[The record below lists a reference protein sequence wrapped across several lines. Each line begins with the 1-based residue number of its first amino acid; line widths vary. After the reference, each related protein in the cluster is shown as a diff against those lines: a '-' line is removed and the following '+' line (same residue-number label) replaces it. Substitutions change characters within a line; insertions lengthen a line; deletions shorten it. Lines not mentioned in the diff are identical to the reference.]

1 VAECFS
7 LAAEHISIVLLDIEG
22 TTTPIA
28 FVHDV
33 LFPYARARVRAYLE
47 EAASDPEILQI
58 VEDLRAEL
66 PASGFQLPARALPAS
81 SSQPPARSLESK
93 GENRMPEAGSGKLE
107 ADIVSYVYW
116 LMDRD
121 RKSGPLKALQ
131 GRIWEQGYRD
141 GELKGEVYP
150 DVPDAFAR
158 WTADGVRI
166 GIFSSGSVLAQQLLF
181 ANSTA
186 GDLSGFL
193 SNYFDTGVGAKG
205 EADSYRRIVA
215 ALGVAAARVLFV
227 SDVAK
232 ELDAAREA
240 GLRTLLCVR
249 PPASAP
255 ASNTHGLV
263 ESFDTIT

>member
-1 VAECFS
+1 MPTMTSCASATV
-7 LAAEHISIVLLDIEG
+7 VG
-22 TTTPIA
+22 Y
-28 FVHDV
+28 VH
-33 LFPYARARVRAYLE
+33 A
-47 EAASDPEILQI
+47 
-58 VEDLRAEL
+58 
-66 PASGFQLPARALPAS
+66 
-81 SSQPPARSLESK
+81 
-93 GENRMPEAGSGKLE
+93 
-107 ADIVSYVYW
+107 

-150 DVPDAFAR
+150 DVPAAFAR

-186 GDLSGFL
+186 GDLSRFL
-193 SNYFDTGVGAKG
+193 SCHFDTGVGAKG
-205 EADSYRRIVA
+205 EAGSYRRIVET
-215 ALGVAAARVLFV
+215 LGVAAARILFV

-255 ASNTHGLV
+255 TSSTYDLV
-263 ESFDTIT
+263 ESFDTITS

>member
-1 VAECFS
+1 MAESFS
-7 LAAEHISIVLLDIEG
+7 LAAEHIAIVLLDIEG

-33 LFPYARARVRAYLE
+33 LFPYARARVGSFLE
-47 EAASDPEILQI
+47 SHGSDDDVRKILEDLRTEQRSAASDE
-58 VEDLRAEL
+58 LRQATVV
-66 PASGFQLPARALPAS
+66 G
-81 SSQPPARSLESK
+81 
-93 GENRMPEAGSGKLE
+93 
-107 ADIVSYVYW
+107 YVHA

-131 GRIWEQGYRD
+131 GRIWEQGYHD

-150 DVPDAFAR
+150 DVPAAFAR

-193 SNYFDTGVGAKG
+193 SCHFDTGVGAKG
-205 EADSYRRIVA
+205 EAGSYRRIVET
-215 ALGVAAARVLFV
+215 LGVAAARILFV
-227 SDVAK
+227 SDVVK

-249 PPASAP
+249 PTAP
-255 ASNTHGLV
+255 APTSNRFELV
-263 ESFDTIT
+263 ESFDTITS

>member
-1 VAECFS
+1 MAEPFS
-7 LAAEHISIVLLDIEG
+7 LAAEHIAIVLLDIEG

-33 LFPYARARVRAYLE
+33 LFPYARARVGSFLE
-47 EAASDPEILQI
+47 SHGSDDDVRKILEDLRTEQRSAASDE
-58 VEDLRAEL
+58 LRQATVV
-66 PASGFQLPARALPAS
+66 G
-81 SSQPPARSLESK
+81 
-93 GENRMPEAGSGKLE
+93 
-107 ADIVSYVYW
+107 YVHA

-131 GRIWEQGYRD
+131 GRIWEQGYSD

-150 DVPDAFAR
+150 DVPTAFAR
-158 WTADGVRI
+158 WTADGVLI

-186 GDLSGFL
+186 GDLSRFL
-193 SNYFDTGVGAKG
+193 SCHFDTGVGAKG
-205 EADSYRRIVA
+205 EAGSYRRIVET
-215 ALGVAAARVLFV
+215 LGVAAARILFV
-227 SDVAK
+227 SDVVK

-255 ASNTHGLV
+255 TSNTYDLV
-263 ESFDTIT
+263 ESFDTITS

>member
-1 VAECFS
+1 MAEPFS
-7 LAAEHISIVLLDIEG
+7 LAAEHIAIVLLDIEG

-33 LFPYARARVRAYLE
+33 LFPYARARVGSFLE
-47 EAASDPEILQI
+47 SHGSDDDVRKILGDLRTEQRSAASDE
-58 VEDLRAEL
+58 LR
-66 PASGFQLPARALPAS
+66 
-81 SSQPPARSLESK
+81 
-93 GENRMPEAGSGKLE
+93 EATVVG
-107 ADIVSYVYW
+107 YVHA

-131 GRIWEQGYRD
+131 GRIWEQGYSD
-141 GELKGEVYP
+141 GELKGDVYP
-150 DVPDAFAR
+150 DVPTAFAR

-186 GDLSGFL
+186 GDLSRFL
-193 SNYFDTGVGAKG
+193 SCHFDTGVGAKG
-205 EADSYRRIVA
+205 EAGSYRRIVET
-215 ALGVAAARVLFV
+215 LGVAAARILFV
-227 SDVAK
+227 SDVVK

-249 PPASAP
+249 PPASVP
-255 ASNTHGLV
+255 TSNTYDLV
-263 ESFDTIT
+263 ESFDRITS

>member
-1 VAECFS
+1 MAEPFS
-7 LAAEHISIVLLDIEG
+7 LAAEHIAIVLLDIEG

-33 LFPYARARVRAYLE
+33 LFPYARARVGSFLE
-47 EAASDPEILQI
+47 SHGSDDDVRKI
-58 VEDLRAEL
+58 VEDLGTEQRSA
-66 PASGFQLPARALPAS
+66 PANSDER
-81 SSQPPARSLESK
+81 R
-93 GENRMPEAGSGKLE
+93 EATVVGY
-107 ADIVSYVYW
+107 IHV

-150 DVPDAFAR
+150 DVPIAFAR

-186 GDLSGFL
+186 GDLSRFL
-193 SNYFDTGVGAKG
+193 SCHFDTGVGAKG
-205 EADSYRRIVA
+205 EAGIFLLIVES
-215 ALGVAAARVLFV
+215 LGV
-227 SDVAK
+227 
-232 ELDAAREA
+232 E
-240 GLRTLLCVR
+240 G
-249 PPASAP
+249 
-255 ASNTHGLV
+255 
-263 ESFDTIT
+263 

>member
-1 VAECFS
+1 VAEPFS
-7 LAAEHISIVLLDIEG
+7 LAAERIAIVLLDIEG

-33 LFPYARARVRAYLE
+33 LFPYARARVGSFLASHASDDDVRKILE
-47 EAASDPEILQI
+47 DLRTEQRSAASDE
-58 VEDLRAEL
+58 LRA
-66 PASGFQLPARALPAS
+66 ATVVG
-81 SSQPPARSLESK
+81 
-93 GENRMPEAGSGKLE
+93 
-107 ADIVSYVYW
+107 YVHE

-131 GRIWEQGYRD
+131 GRIWEQGYHD

-150 DVPDAFAR
+150 DVPAAFAR

-186 GDLSGFL
+186 GDLSRFL
-193 SNYFDTGVGAKG
+193 SYHFDTGVGAKG
-205 EADSYRRIVA
+205 EAASYRGIVET
-215 ALGVAAARVLFV
+215 LGVAAARILFV
-227 SDVAK
+227 SDVVK

-249 PPASAP
+249 PTASAP
-255 ASNTHGLV
+255 TSNTYDLV
-263 ESFDTIT
+263 ESFDTIIS

>member
-1 VAECFS
+1 MAERFS
-7 LAAEHISIVLLDIEG
+7 LAAEHIAIVLLDIEG

-33 LFPYARARVRAYLE
+33 LFPYARARVGSFLE
-47 EAASDPEILQI
+47 SHASDDDVREI
-58 VEDLRAEL
+58 VEALRTEQRSA
-66 PASGFQLPARALPAS
+66 PANSAGLR
-81 SSQPPARSLESK
+81 
-93 GENRMPEAGSGKLE
+93 EATVVG
-107 ADIVSYVYW
+107 YVHA

-150 DVPDAFAR
+150 DVPAAFAR
-158 WTADGVRI
+158 WAADAVRI

-186 GDLSGFL
+186 GDLSRFL
-193 SNYFDTGVGAKG
+193 SCHFDTGVGAKS
-205 EADSYRRIVA
+205 EAGSYRRIVE
-215 ALGVAAARVLFV
+215 ALGVAAGRILFV

-255 ASNTHGLV
+255 TSSIYGLV
-263 ESFDTIT
+263 ESFDTITS